1 MTRTLQTI
9 YNVSKKVAVGYR
21 PRILDYHKKNEVIMD
36 ADGMF
41 AWQWAT
47 NDQICLPG
55 NGPPTTIHNKI
66 HHNMCCCE
74 LWIMQFD

>member
-1 MTRTLQTI
+1 MTQTLQTI

-36 ADGMF
+36 ADG
-41 AWQWAT
+41 
-47 NDQICLPG
+47 ICLPG
-55 NGPPTTIHNKI
+55 NGPPTTNHNKI